1 MTWFAITDGAG
12 NLVSTGTVPADNDSL
27 AANGYF
33 AIALEGDP
41 AGKVWDKNT
50 QTFVSAPPRPVTMA
64 TWKFI
69 QRFTPSE
76 YVGIEASQDP
86 QVRQFLTMLMSASNV
101 ILNDPVVQGG
111 IQYLVSQSLLTSN
124 RATAIG
130 AV

>member
-50 QTFVSAPPRPVTMA
+50 QTFVSAPPRPVL
-64 TWKFI
+64 W
-69 QRFTPSE
+69 RHGS
-76 YVGIEASQDP
+76 SS
-86 QVRQFLTMLMSASNV
+86 SAS
-101 ILNDPVVQGG
+101 PPA
-111 IQYLVSQSLLTSN
+111 STS
-124 RATAIG
+124 G
-130 AV
+130 